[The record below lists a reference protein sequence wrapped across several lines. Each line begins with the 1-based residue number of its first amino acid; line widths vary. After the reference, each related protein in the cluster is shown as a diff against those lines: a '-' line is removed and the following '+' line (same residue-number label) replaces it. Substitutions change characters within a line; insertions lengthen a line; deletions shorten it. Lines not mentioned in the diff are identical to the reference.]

1 MSRRRFLKASAVIG
15 AGVAAGAFQNAGAA
29 FAQANLPRRSDAKA
43 GAPRGATTKPI
54 RILLAGYAPPNNGFS
69 LSLKRIGERIQT
81 KFGKDVDV
89 KYLFNILD
97 LGYKGEDLPW
107 LVEDGVLTMA
117 YQSSSYF
124 TEQIPDLGIA
134 DLPFLFTDM
143 TTARTSMDGKF
154 GATLAQRMETKGG
167 YRILGWFENGFR
179 HISNRLRPIH
189 VPADMKGMT
198 IRVLPSKVQE
208 RTFALLGATP
218 RIMDL
223 SELLPA
229 IKAGTLDAQENP
241 FSNTTTYGV
250 HKYHKFHTASN
261 HFYLSRP
268 IFFNKT
274 QFDAWPKDLQ
284 DEMRAAVKDAV
295 EFQRALHVKEEE
307 DAMVEIKKE
316 GGSIVELTPDEH
328 QKFVD
333 AVKPIYGEAR
343 SQYDRELLTLA
354 KI

>member
-1 MSRRRFLKASAVIG
+1 
-15 AGVAAGAFQNAGAA
+15 
-29 FAQANLPRRSDAKA
+29 
-43 GAPRGATTKPI
+43 
-54 RILLAGYAPPNNGFS
+54 
-69 LSLKRIGERIQT
+69 
-81 KFGKDVDV
+81 
-89 KYLFNILD
+89 
-97 LGYKGEDLPW
+97 
-107 LVEDGVLTMA
+107 MA

-124 TEQIPDLGIA
+124 TGQIPDLGIA
-134 DLPFLFTDM
+134 DLPFLFSDM
-143 TTARTSMDGKF
+143 NTARGAMDGKF

-179 HISNRLRPIH
+179 HISNSLRPIH
-189 VPADMKGMT
+189 TPADMKGMR

-208 RTFALLGATP
+208 RTFQLLGAVP

-223 SELLPA
+223 SELMPA
-229 IKAGTLDAQENP
+229 IKAGEIDAQENP

-250 HKYHKFHTASN
+250 HKFHKFHTASN

-274 QFDAWPKDLQ
+274 QFDAWPKELQ
-284 DEMRAAVKDAV
+284 DETRAAVADAV
-295 EFQRALHVKEEE
+295 VFQRALHVKEEE
-307 DAMVEIKKE
+307 DAMVEIRKE
-316 GGSIVELTPDEH
+316 GGTIVELTPDEH

-343 SQYDRELLTLA
+343 GQFDRELLTLA